1 MTLNCVTITG
11 ADDETDPEALQ
22 ELSARYPFVEWGI
35 LIGSHIES
43 RFPSVD
49 WIHRLAQCR
58 LHSNNAMKLSLH
70 VCGRPLREIASGISH
85 LDRTLGPTLY
95 VFRRVQLNWHGLRM
109 ADSVSENVLKAFFGL
124 DGFGWDPT
132 LIFQLDGVND
142 QLFRE
147 SSRRF
152 ACVGL
157 LDQSHGA
164 GLLPNEWPSP
174 HSLMACGWAGGL
186 SPENLKAEIPR
197 IAAKAHKAFNYW
209 IDMETHVRTDD
220 GQRLDLE
227 RVNQCLQIAAK
238 FVDVDTAAVTG

>member
-1 MTLNCVTITG
+1 MSLNCVTITG
-11 ADDETDPEALQ
+11 ADDETDPEALL

-35 LIGSHIES
+35 LIGSQIGP

-49 WIHRLAQCR
+49 WIQRLTQCR
-58 LHSNNAMKLSLH
+58 LNCNNAMRLSLH
-70 VCGRPLREIASGISH
+70 VCGRPLREIASGMSH
-85 LDRTLGPTLY
+85 LDRTLGPALY
-95 VFRRVQLNWHGLRM
+95 AFQRVQLNFNGLRM
-109 ADSVSENVLKAFFGL
+109 SDGVSENVLNAFCGL

-164 GLLPNEWPSP
+164 GILPSEWPTP
-174 HSLMACGWAGGL
+174 HSLMGCGWAGGL
-186 SPENLKAEIPR
+186 GPENLEAEIPR
-197 IAAKAHKAFNYW
+197 IAAKVYRAFDYW
-209 IDMETHVRTDD
+209 IDMETQVRTDA
-220 GQRLDLE
+220 GSALDLA
-227 RVNQCLQIAAK
+227 RVEQCLQIASKYVA
-238 FVDVDTAAVTG
+238 VDTPLFTR